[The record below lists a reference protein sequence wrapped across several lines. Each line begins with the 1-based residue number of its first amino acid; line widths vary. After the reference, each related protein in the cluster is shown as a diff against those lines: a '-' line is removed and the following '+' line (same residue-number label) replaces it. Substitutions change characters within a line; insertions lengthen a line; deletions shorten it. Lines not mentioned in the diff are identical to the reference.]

1 MHRLMEGG
9 MGMRRKAVEVVQV
22 KFGSLKLI
30 ELLEFWSGKQE
41 KRVGGHGHADLRHL
55 REGK

>member
-1 MHRLMEGG
+1 
-9 MGMRRKAVEVVQV
+9 MRRKAVEVVQV

-30 ELLEFWSGKQE
+30 ERLEFWSGKQE
-41 KRVGGHGHADLRHL
+41 KRVGGNGHADLRHL

>member
-1 MHRLMEGG
+1 MEGG